1 MGEWIVLLDRFRR
14 PLSAIRP
21 SRSGMLPMKGASPS
35 RLASTAAAGGV
46 ALRTSIHSGE
56 QSGFVHDEMGNT
68 AERESCCRTQ
78 ARNPALAGMEARR
91 APGAGLVAGLL
102 RGGEN
107 SSWPFGSLDS
117 RFKPVV

>member
-1 MGEWIVLLDRFRR
+1 MDRLAGQVPPAFIGYPAKSIGHVADERGLAVSPCLHR
-14 PLSAIRP
+14 CGGGWLCEPPFIPANSPVSFMTKWEIRP
-21 SRSGMLPMKGASPS
+21 N
-35 RLASTAAAGGV
+35 
-46 ALRTSIHSGE
+46 
-56 QSGFVHDEMGNT
+56 GNHG
-68 AERESCCRTQ
+68 CRTQ